1 MIYTINQI
9 DKLYNLPVN
18 TVAGRIKKLY
28 KLKKKEDVGI
38 VPALLE
44 VKEIKID
51 LTETGRVK
59 IDLSH
64 RKTKIFVDTLASE
77 SWKQIIKLSY
87 YR

>member
-1 MIYTINQI
+1 MIYSINQI
-9 DKLYNLPVN
+9 DKMYNLPIN
-18 TVAGRIKKLY
+18 TISSRLRRLY
-28 KLKKKEDVGI
+28 KIKKKEVVGL
-38 VPALLE
+38 VPAILE
-44 VKEIKID
+44 VKEIKIE
-51 LTETGRVK
+51 LEGTNRVK